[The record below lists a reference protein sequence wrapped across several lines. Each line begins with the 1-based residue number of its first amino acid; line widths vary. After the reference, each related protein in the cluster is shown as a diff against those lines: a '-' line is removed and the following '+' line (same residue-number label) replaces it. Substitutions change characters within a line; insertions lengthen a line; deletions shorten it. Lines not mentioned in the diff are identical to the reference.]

1 MPAFLNKAH
10 NNVSTAELLLDNGL
24 PLTSAHP
31 AYYSVFLLLKYVLA
45 HFCSIDYVKQD
56 ELTSGQG
63 SHREIADRALPY
75 LIANDA
81 EVANDYKV
89 WYNKLEM
96 TRRKADYRPVEL
108 KESQIRDVLNAAKS
122 FKENVEKHFINA

>member
-1 MPAFLNKAH
+1 MPTFLNKAH
-10 NNVSTAELLLDNGL
+10 NNVSTAEFLLDNGL

-63 SHREIADRALPY
+63 SHREIADRALPF
-75 LIANDA
+75 LVSNDA